1 MQSTVR
7 IAHKSPAKVNA
18 SFSARVSITM
28 DQRIPAQGLATADTQ
43 LVALL
48 VPRRRQRLKQFIK
61 LERAGLASGQDR
73 LSDLRCDHGKP
84 QNSVKVRVMTCSA
97 LANSAEE
104 VYLPLS
110 IIWRQRWARTH
121 GLDQG
126 AIDARCW

>member
-1 MQSTVR
+1 
-7 IAHKSPAKVNA
+7 
-18 SFSARVSITM
+18 M

-48 VPRRRQRLKQFIK
+48 VPRRRQRLKQFIE

-73 LSDLRCDHGKP
+73 LSDLRCDQGKP
-84 QNSVKVRVMTCSA
+84 QDSAQVRVIDLLGFGQFCRGGVFAA
-97 LANSAEE
+97 LDHLAPA
-104 VYLPLS
+104 VGPD
-110 IIWRQRWARTH
+110 H